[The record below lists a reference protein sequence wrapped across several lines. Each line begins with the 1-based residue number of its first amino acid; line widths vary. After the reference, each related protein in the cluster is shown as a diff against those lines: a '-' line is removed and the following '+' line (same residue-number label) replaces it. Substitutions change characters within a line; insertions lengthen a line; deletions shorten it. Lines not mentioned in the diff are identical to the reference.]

1 VAHALSP
8 LQCALVYEQILTLVV
23 VAVGAD
29 TAAAT
34 DA

>member
-8 LQCALVYEQILTLVV
+8 SQCALVYEQTVTLGVA
-23 VAVGAD
+23 AVGAD

-34 DA
+34 DV